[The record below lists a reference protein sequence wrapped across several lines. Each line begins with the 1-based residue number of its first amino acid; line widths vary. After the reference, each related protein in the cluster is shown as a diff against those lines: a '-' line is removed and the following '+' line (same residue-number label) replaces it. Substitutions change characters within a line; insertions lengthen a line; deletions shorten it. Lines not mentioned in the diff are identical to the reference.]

1 MRSNDKYKVTY
12 REQGTANIYVASTL
26 LIPIQ
31 RKQEASDLDYVQQR
45 HDVTPFGSAILSF
58 DRSKAP
64 LWFKRTAEQK
74 DGTKTKLDV
83 HVEKA

>member
-12 REQGTANIYVASTL
+12 CERGTDKLYTSSTL
-26 LIPIQ
+26 LQPID
-31 RKQEASDLDYVQQR
+31 RKQEAADNDYVQQR
-45 HDVTPFGSAILSF
+45 HSVAPFGSAVLSF
-58 DRSKAP
+58 ERSKVP
-64 LWFKRTAEQK
+64 LWLKRTAEQK